1 MNIFGR
7 RTCVG
12 ICQCVEEGVGVVVDG
27 CGCTGRVRVPWKR
40 VRVPREHG
48 RCAHLDAAEPLAD
61 PPPDHGV
68 ECGDDV
74 LARLF
79 RGHRH
84 VADGDRPAHGKAHG
98 VAVCVVLGQ

>member
-1 MNIFGR
+1 MHCACAGA
-7 RTCVG
+7 CVSA
-12 ICQCVEEGVGVVVDG
+12 VEA
-27 CGCTGRVRVPWKR
+27 W
-40 VRVPREHG
+40 RVPREHG
-48 RCAHLDAAEPLAD
+48 RHAHLDAAEPLAD